1 MSGTSKGRTQVREP
15 RVRQSPFPSQ
25 GSIFALFSHP
35 GNLLGFPEDGSQAG
49 IWVCFQAPNPR
60 SVILGH
66 QSAGPLMGSEP
77 CRKELDGRS
86 SGQGPL
92 SSPRLTRE
100 PFRLQVSSP
109 PRVLPG
115 YELIGE
121 LGLCSQGADQCV
133 LWGLLGRTPVH
144 FLFLPPFS
152 ISSPVLRSYL
162 NSFPLSSICW
172 MVGTGPIFPVK
183 LPCLPFHAPSTP
195 LLGPASSSAKK

>member
-1 MSGTSKGRTQVREP
+1 MSGRAPSRRRAASSLSSHTLATCWASQRTGARL
-15 RVRQSPFPSQ
+15 
-25 GSIFALFSHP
+25 GS
-35 GNLLGFPEDGSQAG
+35 G
-49 IWVCFQAPNPR
+49 VCFQAPSPR

-121 LGLCSQGADQCV
+121 LGLCSQGAEQCV

-152 ISSPVLRSYL
+152 KVARLVSR
-162 NSFPLSSICW
+162 
-172 MVGTGPIFPVK
+172 
-183 LPCLPFHAPSTP
+183 PCRRM
-195 LLGPASSSAKK
+195 LG

>member
-1 MSGTSKGRTQVREP
+1 MATCWASQRTGARLGSG
-15 RVRQSPFPSQ
+15 
-25 GSIFALFSHP
+25 
-35 GNLLGFPEDGSQAG
+35 
-49 IWVCFQAPNPR
+49 VCFQAPSPR

-121 LGLCSQGADQCV
+121 LGLCSQGAEQCV

-162 NSFPLSSICW
+162 NSFPLSSMCW